1 MVSSITEFVSYFE
14 AGEDMTDEE
23 YGTYMRAVHNFAF
36 RDIEPDY
43 SKLTPLVKAALRT
56 VIASV
61 RKNKEDRL
69 NSEKAVEARWG
80 KKKTDTGV
88 SEKDYTGVSEK
99 TDTGVCEKSDTKE
112 KENEKKNEKENE
124 NTHISACEEPLSFLK
139 PEKISVETA
148 ETLEKIRFLETKR
161 GKIPDEPEKPV
172 GQLQQDAYAMLSEH
186 NRTAEKTKK
195 VPISG
200 NFFSFC
206 CKEMR
211 ELYSTI
217 GTDIPTDRIRSALEN
232 FLKVARSDTWRK
244 TFTWRSFCTHFNEF
258 TPEFFD
264 IQRYLTDWKDN
275 GDVSTR
281 PDNVFFHAHKNDP
294 RFKWR
299 LFRDHKDEWEAEG
312 RPDGEDYYRLQDS
325 WEALNDAS

>member
-1 MVSSITEFVSYFE
+1 MEKPNTFVFFGTFEPMINELPDETALKFFKAIMNYGLHGIVPEFT
-14 AGEDMTDEE
+14 G
-23 YGTYMRAVHNFAF
+23 
-36 RDIEPDY
+36 I
-43 SKLTPLVKAALRT
+43 
-56 VIASV
+56 
-61 RKNKEDRL
+61 
-69 NSEKAVEARWG
+69 EKALWSQIQFVLDMSKEKYETSVQNG
-80 KKKTDTGV
+80 KKGGRPKNL
-88 SEKDYTGVSEK
+88 EKPNDNLEK
-99 TDTGVCEKSDTKE
+99 PNDNLNEPSNNLNKNTN
-112 KENEKKNEKENE
+112 ENMKENE
-124 NTHISACEEPLSFLK
+124 NTHISACEEPLSFPK
-139 PEKISVETA
+139 A
-148 ETLEKIRFLETKR
+148 ENS
-161 GKIPDEPEKPV
+161 PDEPSKNV
-172 GQLQQDAYAMLSEH
+172 GKLQQDAFCMVSEH
-186 NRTAEKTKK
+186 NQSAEKTKK

-211 ELYSTI
+211 ELYGTI
-217 GTDIPTDRIRSALEN
+217 GTDIPPDRIRSALEN

-312 RPDGEDYYRLQDS
+312 RPDGEDYYRLQDR

>member
-1 MVSSITEFVSYFE
+1 MEKPNTFVFFGTFEPMINELPDETALKFFKAIMNYGLHEIVPEFTGIEKALWSQIQFVL
-14 AGEDMTDEE
+14 DMSKEKYETSVQNGKKGGRPKNLEKPNDNLNKPNNNLEKPSD
-23 YGTYMRAVHNFAF
+23 NLN
-36 RDIEPDY
+36 EPNNN
-43 SKLTPLVKAALRT
+43 LN
-56 VIASV
+56 
-61 RKNKEDRL
+61 KNK
-69 NSEKAVEARWG
+69 NKN
-80 KKKTDTGV
+80 KNK
-88 SEKDYTGVSEK
+88 
-99 TDTGVCEKSDTKE
+99 
-112 KENEKKNEKENE
+112 NENEKENE
-124 NTHISACEEPLSFLK
+124 NENAHISACEEPLSFPK
-139 PEKISVETA
+139 PE
-148 ETLEKIRFLETKR
+148 
-161 GKIPDEPEKPV
+161 KIPDEPEKPV

-200 NFFSFC
+200 NFFTFC

-217 GTDIPTDRIRSALEN
+217 GTDVPTDRIKSALEN

-244 TFTWRSFCTHFNEF
+244 TFTWRSFVTHFNEF

-312 RPDGEDYYRLQDS
+312 RPDGEDYYRLQDK
-325 WEALNDAS
+325 WEAINDAS

>member
-88 SEKDYTGVSEK
+88 CEKDYTGVSEK

-112 KENEKKNEKENE
+112 NENKNEKENE
-124 NTHISACEEPLSFLK
+124 NTHISACEEPLSFPK
-139 PEKISVETA
+139 A
-148 ETLEKIRFLETKR
+148 ENS
-161 GKIPDEPEKPV
+161 PDESSKPV

-211 ELYSTI
+211 ELYGTI
-217 GTDIPTDRIRSALEN
+217 GTDIPTDRIRAALEN

-312 RPDGEDYYRLQDS
+312 RPDGEDYYRLQDK